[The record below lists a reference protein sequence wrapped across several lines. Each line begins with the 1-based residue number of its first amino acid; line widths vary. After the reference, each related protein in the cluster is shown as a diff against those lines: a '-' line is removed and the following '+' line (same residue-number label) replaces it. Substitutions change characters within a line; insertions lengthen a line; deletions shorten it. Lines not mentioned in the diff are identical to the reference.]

1 MSDLLGVVDV
11 RAEREYPV
19 YVGRG
24 LVDEILSNI
33 SEGTKAAI
41 IHQPTLR
48 TSADALRA
56 DLESKGVQAILLE
69 VPDAEDAKSPAVAE
83 FCWNA
88 LGSSGFTRSDSII
101 GLGGGAVTDL
111 AGFIAGT
118 WLRGVRCVLIPTTL
132 LAMVDAAV
140 GGKTGINTDAGK
152 NLVGVFSSPAAV
164 VCDLTTLEEL
174 PRNELVAGIAEVVK
188 VGLTS
193 DASIVDDLLQRT
205 DDCLDPTNE
214 LLGSLVLRAIS
225 VKASVVSADFREEG
239 SRTGIL
245 GREVLNYGHTFGHAV
260 EKVENYR
267 WRHGAAVSVGLM
279 YVAELSRLG
288 GKLSDAGVDVHR
300 NVLTALGLPTTY
312 RGDRWEALLSAMAMD
327 KKSRGSL
334 LRFVVLKE
342 LQQPV
347 LWEGP
352 DPALLHAAYESI
364 SA

>member
-1 MSDLLGVVDV
+1 MSDLRGVVEV
-11 RAEREYPV
+11 RAERHYPV
-19 YVGRG
+19 FVGRG
-24 LVDEILSNI
+24 LVDEIVQSIPN
-33 SEGTKAAI
+33 GTKAAI

-48 TSADALRA
+48 ASAEALRD
-56 DLESKGVQAILLE
+56 DLDEKGVQAILVE

-88 LGSSGFTRSDSII
+88 LGASGFTRSDSII

-132 LAMVDAAV
+132 LAMVDAAI

-174 PRNELVAGIAEVVK
+174 PRNELVAGMAEVVK

-193 DASIVDDLLQRT
+193 DATIIDDLLHRT
-205 DDCLDPTNE
+205 DESLDPSGP
-214 LLGSLVLRAIS
+214 LLGSLVLRAIT
-225 VKASVVSADFREEG
+225 VKADVVSTDFREEG
-239 SRTGIL
+239 SATGVL
-245 GREVLNYGHTFGHAV
+245 GREVLNYGHTFGHAI

-288 GKLSDAGVDVHR
+288 GKLSDRGVDVHR
-300 NVLTALGLPTTY
+300 EVLTALGLPTTY
-312 RGDRWEALLSAMAMD
+312 PGGRWDALVSAMAVD
-327 KKSRGSL
+327 KKARGSL
-334 LRFVVLKE
+334 KRFVNLKD
-342 LQQPV
+342 LQKPE

-364 SA
+364 TA